1 MDLREDLNFQRLVA
15 VREFALHCILPDGYH
30 FSDAFDTAIALSG
43 SGTDLYASLSMEHP
57 DKSPA
62 DIKAAI
68 LAEFALGDSFLV
80 DYEATDLPVLI
91 DALSA
96 DIRALKIRYPWVY
109 SDEVEAAYMSV
120 RGRDHQ
126 KFLPHRESME
136 IVELLP
142 QGVFQVADLTVGPF
156 GIVPVAE
163 HRCLPNT
170 LCGAEVVCTDPGCP
184 EVNHVRFNTGITD
197 AGTIYSGIGRDTPL
211 SIAIAQ
217 LLDDIRK
224 PDNAF
229 YRPDNDWS
237 LPWLV
242 ASGLTSYERRALLAS
257 LLAQGSNGLRKQA
270 NLLLDRGASRKAPS
284 DLAAGVSDAELLQ
297 LILIVS
303 NAEII
308 CHLEQLV
315 DDGEIVLGP
324 SETRYPIRN
333 RHAEGGYFNSQAE
346 LSRLG
351 IRFRPRQN
359 WTSLQLTTF
368 LLALYDGPLK
378 EDLSWALRNETGK
391 NVQDQLEH
399 FLSSRTLEEAMSS
412 LVLASRAQT
421 RRAFHLVGPGRFEL
435 PSSADNE
442 RVLLQRIL
450 WKLGMPLPP
459 PPVVEARVL
468 RHLPAFERY
477 GAAQAAQDAEEV
489 RSSGVSLFV
498 ALEELLQETITYVC
512 WLVFAD
518 HYPEKRDQ
526 RFTYRVSWARAFA
539 NPLLARVA
547 TARGSLRYSPDGA
560 NALGTL
566 IETFAM
572 IAGMCAEPEVLST
585 AVDRPYASFPNLA
598 RHSPLHSFPFL
609 HRSLVFDIE
618 PDSLQEIISV
628 LHGVAAD
635 LRTGQVAKVRNSL
648 SHPRSSLPQEPEIA
662 MACASIHRVVST
674 LRRNGLFPNV
684 YVRTRT
690 VTDFIGREEHV
701 WQDGERRELLL
712 NGSSAEAPWLPDVA
726 VPQLIPHGLRL
737 LGSHQPLRLKFVDDT
752 PFTELLDAHS
762 PITVEHAELDTST
775 PHTEANETLI

>member
-1 MDLREDLNFQRLVA
+1 MREDLNFQRLFA
-15 VREFALHCILPDGYH
+15 VREFTLDCILSNGYH
-30 FSDAFDTAIALSG
+30 FPDAFDTAIALSDG
-43 SGTDLYASLSMEHP
+43 GTDLYDSLSAEHP
-57 DKSPA
+57 DKTPA

-68 LAEFALGDSFLV
+68 LGQFALGDNFLV
-80 DYEATDLPVLI
+80 DYKATDLPVLI
-91 DALSA
+91 DALGA

-109 SDEVEAAYMSV
+109 SNEVEAAYMSV
-120 RGRDHQ
+120 HGRDHQ
-126 KFLPHRESME
+126 RFLPHQESME
-136 IVELLP
+136 IIKLLP

-170 LCGAEVVCTDPGCP
+170 LCGAEVVCVDPGCP
-184 EVNHVRFNTGITD
+184 EVNHVKFSTGATD
-197 AGTIYSGIGRDTPL
+197 AGVIYSSIGRDIPL
-211 SIAIAQ
+211 SIAITR
-217 LLDDIRK
+217 LFGDIMK
-224 PDNAF
+224 PDEAY
-229 YRPDNDWS
+229 YRPNNDWG

-242 ASGLTSYERRALLAS
+242 ASGLTTYERRALLAS
-257 LLAQGSNGLRKQA
+257 LLTQDSNGLRKQA

-284 DLAAGVSDAELLQ
+284 DLAAGVSEAELLQ

-308 CHLEQLV
+308 CHLERLV
-315 DDGEIVLGP
+315 DVGEIVLGP

-333 RHAEGGYFNSQAE
+333 RHTEGGYFNSQAE

-351 IRFRPRQN
+351 VRFRPRRN
-359 WTSLQLTTF
+359 WTSLRLTNF
-368 LLALYDGPLK
+368 LLALYDGPLR
-378 EDLSWALRNETGK
+378 EDLSWALRNEPGK
-391 NVQDQLEH
+391 SVQDQLEH
-399 FLSSRTLEEAMSS
+399 FVASRTPEDALSS

-421 RRAFHLVGPGRFEL
+421 THAFRLVGPGRFEL
-435 PSSADNE
+435 PTSADNE
-442 RVLLQRIL
+442 RVLVQRIL

-468 RHLPAFERY
+468 RHLPAFEQY
-477 GAAQAAQDAEEV
+477 GAVQTEQDAEEV

-512 WLVFAD
+512 WLMFAD

-539 NPLLARVA
+539 NPLLARAAV
-547 TARGSLRYSPDGA
+547 ARGGIQYSSDGA

-566 IETFAM
+566 VETFAM
-572 IAGMCAEPEVLST
+572 IAGMCAEPEALIP
-585 AVDRPYASFPNLA
+585 AADRPYASFPHLA

-618 PDSLQEIISV
+618 PGSLQEIISV

-635 LRTGQVAKVRNSL
+635 LRSGQVARVRNGL

-662 MACASIHRVVST
+662 MACASIRRVVST
-674 LRRNGLFPNV
+674 LRHNGLFPNV
-684 YVRTRT
+684 YVCTRT
-690 VTDFIGREEHV
+690 VTDFVGRTEYV
-701 WQDGERRELLL
+701 LQDGERRELLL
-712 NGSSAEAPWLPDVA
+712 SGSATAAPWLPDVA
-726 VPQLIPHGLRL
+726 VPQLVPHGIRL
-737 LGSHQPLRLKFVDDT
+737 LHSHQPLRLKFVDDT

-762 PITVEHAELDTST
+762 PIAVEHAELDTSA
-775 PHTEANETLI
+775 PASGDG